1 MDPFRAKTTYNFNA
15 TKMAEDIERLVGQ
28 LDHLRDRV
36 VQVADTVLHEVQDRL
51 KQPASTPS
59 AGRGS
64 VEQRIEALT
73 RDIAGLSDRLTD
85 TGRGASN
92 RTAQFVQERPLV
104 SLAMAFGAGYLIA
117 RWIKRG

>member
-1 MDPFRAKTTYNFNA
+1 MDQFRAKASYNFNA

-36 VQVADTVLHEVQDRL
+36 VQVTDTVLHEVQDRL
-51 KQPASTPS
+51 KDTAPTPR
-59 AGRGS
+59 AGRS
-64 VEQRIEALT
+64 NLEQRIEALT
-73 RDIAGLSDRLTD
+73 RDMAGLTDRLTD
-85 TGRGASN
+85 TGRSTSN
-92 RTAQFVQERPLV
+92 RTALFVQERPLV